1 VRDSYLLTKTYD
13 ISSSRY
19 PGVLL
24 VCRPLGSNFVV
35 APSFSP
41 SFYTFIFQLSGLA
54 HVAPLWFL
62 LTAEYAEGD
71 RAQSEGQQYPQ
82 AL

>member
-1 VRDSYLLTKTYD
+1 VYALPKAVDRGAVP
-13 ISSSRY
+13 ISLREA
-19 PGVLL
+19 
-24 VCRPLGSNFVV
+24 RKKF
-35 APSFSP
+35 F
-41 SFYTFIFQLSGLA
+41 TFIFQLSGLA

>member
-1 VRDSYLLTKTYD
+1 MH
-13 ISSSRY
+13 
-19 PGVLL
+19 
-24 VCRPLGSNFVV
+24 CRRQWIEARSADQSAHSAEKF
-35 APSFSP
+35 F
-41 SFYTFIFQLSGLA
+41 TFIFQLSGLA

>member
-1 VRDSYLLTKTYD
+1 VQGRMNPFMSGSYVHWRRQC
-13 ISSSRY
+13 IEARS
-19 PGVLL
+19 VE
-24 VCRPLGSNFVV
+24 NF
-35 APSFSP
+35 F
-41 SFYTFIFQLSGLA
+41 TFIFQLSGLA

>member
-1 VRDSYLLTKTYD
+1 V
-13 ISSSRY
+13 
-19 PGVLL
+19 V
-24 VCRPLGSNFVV
+24 RPLAKAVWVV
-35 APSFSP
+35 AIRPREARKKF
-41 SFYTFIFQLSGLA
+41 FTFIFQLSGLA

>member
-1 VRDSYLLTKTYD
+1 
-13 ISSSRY
+13 
-19 PGVLL
+19 VL
-24 VCRPLGSNFVV
+24 VV
-35 APSFSP
+35 VIRLHEARKIF
-41 SFYTFIFQLSGLA
+41 FTFIFQLSGLA